1 MSHTPFPHISEFNP
15 FFSSS
20 SAPRGWRASETWHP
34 RLDSSLRSDRSCRN
48 SPTSSRKVPMQFPR
62 SSRKFQRNLPRRCE
76 ARRRRRSRLSTTTAF
91 RHSSRGRYIK
101 VSHPL
106 SIRLLPS
113 QLLHT
118 QLFRCVTRPRPP
130 PFSVTILRRAA
141 RGCRA
146 LSWRAPHKGGCA
158 GGGRGDGWR
167 WRHLGCPHCRHFIAR
182 QPRGGRRQVS

>member
-1 MSHTPFPHISEFNP
+1 MA
-15 FFSSS
+15 
-20 SAPRGWRASETWHP
+20 SALG
-34 RLDSSLRSDRSCRN
+34 LVSSLRPLLSEFSDKFSEGTDAVSEKFSEVSEEPAEKVRGEEKKKK
-48 SPTSSRKVPMQFPR
+48 PTVDDDGVPALVAWQVYK
-62 SSRKFQRNLPRRCE
+62 S
-76 ARRRRRSRLSTTTAF
+76 
-91 RHSSRGRYIK
+91 IK